1 MTVVKFTKDEKTRLT
16 HQLKQNLNFMKKE
29 MKKSWFL
36 KKWIY
41 KSLFKQYDNLIE
53 KYFKD

>member
-1 MTVVKFTKDEKTRLT
+1 
-16 HQLKQNLNFMKKE
+16 MKKE

-41 KSLFKQYDNLIE
+41 KSLFKQYDSLVE